1 MYARPFA
8 SPIASA
14 GKLLAAMALAG
25 ALTLPVAAKEVHIVD
40 DTGQALT
47 LAQPA
52 RRIVSLAPHV
62 TELLFAAGAG
72 AQVVGVVEYSD
83 YPEAARTLPR
93 VGGYSN
99 IDLEAVAALK
109 PDLVI
114 GWKSGNRDG
123 HLERITALGIP
134 VYLNEPRSLDHVAR
148 SLERFGELAGHPD
161 SGKAAAQTFRE
172 RQQTLGRRFSTR
184 PRVRTFYQIWDRP
197 LMTINDEHLISDV
210 IRLCGGENVF
220 GSQRQLAPTLGVEGV
235 LAANPEVIVASG
247 MGDARPDWLNI
258 WKRWPALAATA
269 RDNLFFVPPELIQR
283 HTPRI
288 LDGAAMLCE
297 QLETARSRRNK
308 DA

>member
-1 MYARPFA
+1 MSARPPA
-8 SPIASA
+8 PSVPTVAT
-14 GKLLAAMALAG
+14 LAAVALAG
-25 ALTLPVAAKEVHIVD
+25 ALAAPVAAEELRIVD
-40 DTGQALT
+40 DTGRVLV

-72 AQVVGVVEYSD
+72 AQVVGVVDYSD
-83 YPEAARTLPR
+83 YPEAARKLPR

-99 IDLEAVAALK
+99 IDLEAVVALK

-114 GWKSGNRDG
+114 GWHSGNRDG
-123 HLERITALGIP
+123 HLERLTALGIP
-134 VYLNEPRSLDHVAR
+134 VYLNEPRSLAHVAR
-148 SLERFGELAGHPD
+148 SLERFGQLAGHPD
-161 SGKAAAQTFRE
+161 SGKAAASAFRD
-172 RQQTLGRRFSTR
+172 RHQRLAQRFSTR

-197 LMTINDEHLISDV
+197 LMTVNDEHLISDV

-220 GSQRQLAPTLGVEGV
+220 GAQRQLAPTLGVEGV

-247 MGDARPDWLNI
+247 MGDARPDWLDV

-283 HTPRI
+283 HSPRI

-297 QLETARSRRNK
+297 QLETARARREG